1 MSKKAAE
8 WLLAGVIFARSTSLL
23 FAKVG
28 LESMSPLNLLAVRFC
43 LAFVVLCVI
52 FWKKLRT
59 VTKTDLLHGMILG
72 GVFFAVMT
80 FEVFALTMTTVS
92 NVSFMVNTAIVIVP
106 LFEAA
111 QPKASARARAICTAL

>member
-43 LAFVVLCVI
+43 LAFAVLSAIFLKERLGVHGVI
-52 FWKKLRT
+52 GAALI
-59 VTKTDLLHGMILG
+59 LLGIVMHNYHKS
-72 GVFFAVMT
+72 GVKDGDAAVEGSET
-80 FEVFALTMTTVS
+80 S
-92 NVSFMVNTAIVIVP
+92 H
-106 LFEAA
+106 AA
-111 QPKASARARAICTAL
+111 